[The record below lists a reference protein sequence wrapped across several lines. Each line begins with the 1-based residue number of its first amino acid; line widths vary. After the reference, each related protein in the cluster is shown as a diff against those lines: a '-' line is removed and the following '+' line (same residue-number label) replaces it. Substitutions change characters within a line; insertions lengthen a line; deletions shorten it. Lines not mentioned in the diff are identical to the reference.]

1 MWSRIAFWQGTRFG
15 ERGKEDGHTSS
26 HVMIDHF
33 QGFKLGVKQHEFDS
47 FTPFLTLHARAFL
60 LCEGCHLHLS
70 ASAIL
75 LQKSSPEG
83 WIGFLPWGFCPDHHI
98 KNCPSVLV
106 SFYVSAPWEPN
117 K

>member
-1 MWSRIAFWQGTRFG
+1 
-15 ERGKEDGHTSS
+15 
-26 HVMIDHF
+26 MIDHF
-33 QGFKLGVKQHEFDS
+33 QGFKLGVKQNEFDS

-60 LCEGCHLHLS
+60 LYEGCHLRLY

-83 WIGFLPWGFCPDHHI
+83 WIGFSPWGACHYHHI

-106 SFYVSAPWEPN
+106 SFHVSAHVLGNPTN
-117 K
+117 KVSHEISVISRQME